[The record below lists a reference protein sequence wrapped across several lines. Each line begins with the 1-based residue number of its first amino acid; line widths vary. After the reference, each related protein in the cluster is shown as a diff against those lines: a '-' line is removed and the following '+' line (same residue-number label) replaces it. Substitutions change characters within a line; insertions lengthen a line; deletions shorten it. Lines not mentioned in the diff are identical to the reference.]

1 MIKKKGFLRDKNIEN
16 AQKELYNTD
25 YFTPRSRNSEYDE
38 DEDEE
43 GNEKTK
49 RDIYQGNIEDM
60 KGLKLPRE
68 IESKDEESQ
77 MYLKSNLDKL
87 KIIFLVIMINIYIFS
102 ILHVLT

>member
-1 MIKKKGFLRDKNIEN
+1 
-16 AQKELYNTD
+16 
-25 YFTPRSRNSEYDE
+25 
-38 DEDEE
+38 
-43 GNEKTK
+43 
-49 RDIYQGNIEDM
+49 M

-87 KIIFLVIMINIYIFS
+87 KIVFLVIMINIYIFS